1 MEKKS
6 NKWQKSA
13 IQIRNAKLKWMKFSM
28 DKQSVLQHMRLLSL
42 EELQEKYINLP
53 DFFWRDNGE

>member
-13 IQIRNAKLKWMKFSM
+13 IQIRNAKLKWKKFSM
-28 DKQSVLQHMRLLSL
+28 DKQSVLQHMKLLSL
-42 EELQEKYINLP
+42 EELKEKYSNLP

>member
-13 IQIRNAKLKWMKFSM
+13 IQISNAKLKWKKFSM
-28 DKQSVLQHMRLLSL
+28 DKQSVLQQMRLLSL
-42 EELQEKYINLP
+42 EELQEKYSNLP